1 MCHAGQ
7 YNKYRMKW
15 SSSLLVRICVLQQWL
30 MFTETAAACH
40 KNIYSHPYGEKT
52 DLDDGDHGGRNQGT
66 ALHEVLPEIK
76 YHQTVFRCMF
86 CVNIIIV
93 RRRTAIN

>member
-15 SSSLLVRICVLQQWL
+15 SSLQLVRICVLQQLL

-40 KNIYSHPYGEKT
+40 KNIYSHPYREKT
-52 DLDDGDHGGRNQGT
+52 DLNWMMMKTTEEGIKE
-66 ALHEVLPEIK
+66 LHYMKCFRRLSTTK
-76 YHQTVFRCMF
+76 QSFAACFVFMLL
-86 CVNIIIV
+86 
-93 RRRTAIN
+93 